1 MTIEL
6 HNNVY
11 CEGEGLPV
19 VLVHG
24 FPVDH
29 RMWDEC
35 AEALEAAAVEH
46 GVKRF
51 PIWGPDMPGAG
62 EGPIP
67 SDETSG
73 GKDADGAFPNGLD
86 HMADAYVAMLHA
98 AGYDKAIW
106 AGLSMGGYLV
116 LDIQRLHP
124 EAVAA
129 LALCDTKAA
138 ADSAQMRAK
147 RIAIAEACESTGT
160 HESVMGFAASTP
172 EDSTIKQSAAYREQ
186 FTTWINEQPA
196 EGIAWRERMAA
207 GRPDLNDV
215 LPAITAPVAV
225 ICGDKDPSSP
235 PSVMAPIADAM
246 TATSA
251 DMTVVFDCGH
261 FSAYEHPQAVADA
274 LLALVRRV
282 Q

>member
-67 SDETSG
+67 SDENSG
-73 GKDADGAFPNGLD
+73 GKDTDGAPQRFGPHGRRLRRPVARCRIRQGDLGGSFDGRLTDSRHSAFAPRSRRRTGLMR
-86 HMADAYVAMLHA
+86 HEGRGGFRADAREAHRDRRSMRIDGHA
-98 AGYDKAIW
+98 
-106 AGLSMGGYLV
+106 
-116 LDIQRLHP
+116 
-124 EAVAA
+124 
-129 LALCDTKAA
+129 
-138 ADSAQMRAK
+138 
-147 RIAIAEACESTGT
+147 
-160 HESVMGFAASTP
+160 
-172 EDSTIKQSAAYREQ
+172 
-186 FTTWINEQPA
+186 
-196 EGIAWRERMAA
+196 
-207 GRPDLNDV
+207 
-215 LPAITAPVAV
+215 
-225 ICGDKDPSSP
+225 
-235 PSVMAPIADAM
+235 
-246 TATSA
+246 
-251 DMTVVFDCGH
+251 
-261 FSAYEHPQAVADA
+261 
-274 LLALVRRV
+274 
-282 Q
+282 

>member
-1 MTIEL
+1 M
-6 HNNVY
+6 
-11 CEGEGLPV
+11 

-129 LALCDTKAA
+129 WHCATRRPRRIPRRCAR
-138 ADSAQMRAK
+138 SASRSPKHANRRA
-147 RIAIAEACESTGT
+147 
-160 HESVMGFAASTP
+160 
-172 EDSTIKQSAAYREQ
+172 
-186 FTTWINEQPA
+186 
-196 EGIAWRERMAA
+196 RMS
-207 GRPDLNDV
+207 R
-215 LPAITAPVAV
+215 
-225 ICGDKDPSSP
+225 
-235 PSVMAPIADAM
+235 
-246 TATSA
+246 
-251 DMTVVFDCGH
+251 
-261 FSAYEHPQAVADA
+261 
-274 LLALVRRV
+274 
-282 Q
+282 

>member
-1 MTIEL
+1 
-6 HNNVY
+6 
-11 CEGEGLPV
+11 
-19 VLVHG
+19 
-24 FPVDH
+24 
-29 RMWDEC
+29 
-35 AEALEAAAVEH
+35 
-46 GVKRF
+46 
-51 PIWGPDMPGAG
+51 MPGAG

-160 HESVMGFAASTP
+160 
-172 EDSTIKQSAAYREQ
+172 R
-186 FTTWINEQPA
+186 
-196 EGIAWRERMAA
+196 
-207 GRPDLNDV
+207 
-215 LPAITAPVAV
+215 
-225 ICGDKDPSSP
+225 
-235 PSVMAPIADAM
+235 
-246 TATSA
+246 
-251 DMTVVFDCGH
+251 
-261 FSAYEHPQAVADA
+261 
-274 LLALVRRV
+274 
-282 Q
+282 

>member
-11 CEGEGLPV
+11 CEGEGVPV

-98 AGYDKAIW
+98 AGYAKAIW
-106 AGLSMGGYLV
+106 AGLSKL
-116 LDIQRLHP
+116 LPRWHCATRRPRRIPRRC
-124 EAVAA
+124 AR
-129 LALCDTKAA
+129 
-138 ADSAQMRAK
+138 SASRSPKHANRRA
-147 RIAIAEACESTGT
+147 
-160 HESVMGFAASTP
+160 
-172 EDSTIKQSAAYREQ
+172 
-186 FTTWINEQPA
+186 
-196 EGIAWRERMAA
+196 RMS
-207 GRPDLNDV
+207 R
-215 LPAITAPVAV
+215 
-225 ICGDKDPSSP
+225 
-235 PSVMAPIADAM
+235 
-246 TATSA
+246 
-251 DMTVVFDCGH
+251 
-261 FSAYEHPQAVADA
+261 
-274 LLALVRRV
+274 
-282 Q
+282 

>member
-124 EAVAA
+124 EAVPRWHCATRRPRRIPRRCA
-129 LALCDTKAA
+129 R
-138 ADSAQMRAK
+138 SASRSPKHANRRA
-147 RIAIAEACESTGT
+147 
-160 HESVMGFAASTP
+160 
-172 EDSTIKQSAAYREQ
+172 
-186 FTTWINEQPA
+186 
-196 EGIAWRERMAA
+196 RMS
-207 GRPDLNDV
+207 R
-215 LPAITAPVAV
+215 
-225 ICGDKDPSSP
+225 
-235 PSVMAPIADAM
+235 
-246 TATSA
+246 
-251 DMTVVFDCGH
+251 
-261 FSAYEHPQAVADA
+261 
-274 LLALVRRV
+274 
-282 Q
+282 

>member
-86 HMADAYVAMLHA
+86 HMADAYVAMLHE
-98 AGYDKAIW
+98 AGTTRRFGRAFRWAAIW
-106 AGLSMGGYLV
+106 FSTFSVCTPKLLPRWHCATRRPRR
-116 LDIQRLHP
+116 IPRRC
-124 EAVAA
+124 AR
-129 LALCDTKAA
+129 
-138 ADSAQMRAK
+138 SASRSPKHANRRA
-147 RIAIAEACESTGT
+147 
-160 HESVMGFAASTP
+160 
-172 EDSTIKQSAAYREQ
+172 
-186 FTTWINEQPA
+186 
-196 EGIAWRERMAA
+196 RMS
-207 GRPDLNDV
+207 R
-215 LPAITAPVAV
+215 
-225 ICGDKDPSSP
+225 
-235 PSVMAPIADAM
+235 
-246 TATSA
+246 
-251 DMTVVFDCGH
+251 
-261 FSAYEHPQAVADA
+261 
-274 LLALVRRV
+274 
-282 Q
+282 

>member
-67 SDETSG
+67 SDEISG
-73 GKDADGAFPNGLD
+73 RQRRGRRFPERFGPYGRRLCRDVACGRLTTRRFGRAFRW
-86 HMADAYVAMLHA
+86 A
-98 AGYDKAIW
+98 AIW
-106 AGLSMGGYLV
+106 FSTFSVCTPKLLPRWHCATRRPRR
-116 LDIQRLHP
+116 IPRRC
-124 EAVAA
+124 AR
-129 LALCDTKAA
+129 
-138 ADSAQMRAK
+138 SASRSPKHVNRRA
-147 RIAIAEACESTGT
+147 
-160 HESVMGFAASTP
+160 
-172 EDSTIKQSAAYREQ
+172 
-186 FTTWINEQPA
+186 
-196 EGIAWRERMAA
+196 RMS
-207 GRPDLNDV
+207 R
-215 LPAITAPVAV
+215 
-225 ICGDKDPSSP
+225 
-235 PSVMAPIADAM
+235 
-246 TATSA
+246 
-251 DMTVVFDCGH
+251 
-261 FSAYEHPQAVADA
+261 
-274 LLALVRRV
+274 
-282 Q
+282 

>member
-106 AGLSMGGYLV
+106 AGLSMAAIWFSTFSVFTRSCCRVGIVRHEGRGGF
-116 LDIQRLHP
+116 R
-124 EAVAA
+124 
-129 LALCDTKAA
+129 
-138 ADSAQMRAK
+138 
-147 RIAIAEACESTGT
+147 
-160 HESVMGFAASTP
+160 
-172 EDSTIKQSAAYREQ
+172 
-186 FTTWINEQPA
+186 
-196 EGIAWRERMAA
+196 
-207 GRPDLNDV
+207 
-215 LPAITAPVAV
+215 
-225 ICGDKDPSSP
+225 
-235 PSVMAPIADAM
+235 ADAREAHRDRRSM
-246 TATSA
+246 RI
-251 DMTVVFDCGH
+251 DGH
-261 FSAYEHPQAVADA
+261 A
-274 LLALVRRV
+274 
-282 Q
+282 